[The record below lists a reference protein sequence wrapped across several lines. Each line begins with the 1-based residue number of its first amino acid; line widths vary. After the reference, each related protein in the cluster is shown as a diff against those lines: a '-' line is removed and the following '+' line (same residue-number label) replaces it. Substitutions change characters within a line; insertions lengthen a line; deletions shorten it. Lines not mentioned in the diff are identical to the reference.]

1 MIIDF
6 HCSAIAVRRPAHA
19 RARLTPSPVT
29 CLRLMVPLR
38 QQHGAAASHARARL
52 TPPVTR
58 ASVHSSQAEGVDTWK
73 STAREEPPRL
83 RASGLQI
90 VASLPDTSY
99 ETLCRSLAATL
110 ALGKPTDRTEA
121 CPDDEWA
128 PAAAGLPIC
137 LGAGAARSAMMR
149 LERSI
154 ASESA
159 LRRASSSAC
168 SPLEAN
174 HTARRRIAAKKCK
187 RTPASRANA
196 IIRIC
201 SVPAPG
207 ATLHLLRCHRDSY
220 SVSTKIQFSYR
231 RLIKTN

>member
-19 RARLTPSPVT
+19 RARLAPSPVT

-159 LRRASSSAC
+159 LRRASSSA